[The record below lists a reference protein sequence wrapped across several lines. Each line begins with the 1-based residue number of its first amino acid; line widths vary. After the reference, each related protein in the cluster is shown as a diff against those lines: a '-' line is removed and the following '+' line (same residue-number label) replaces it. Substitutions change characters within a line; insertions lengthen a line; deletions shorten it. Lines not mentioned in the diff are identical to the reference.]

1 LGDAMTQATRDATA
15 FRRAADALLV
25 ASGARSVLL
34 RTPAPAIA
42 GDPGEQLG
50 LAVPE
55 FQDVEL
61 SPAVFRTASSQG
73 GWSKPASRDLIVS
86 ATAVQALT
94 GSSQFASANALFA
107 SAFGVLVDD
116 VLLAILGIADL
127 EAGGQ
132 VYAYR
137 LSLREPIQDAP

>member
-1 LGDAMTQATRDATA
+1 MTQATRDAVA
-15 FRRAADALLV
+15 FRRAADTLLF

-34 RTPAPAIA
+34 RIPAPAIA
-42 GDPGEQLG
+42 GDSGEQLG
-50 LAVPE
+50 LTSPQ

-61 SPAVFRTASSQG
+61 SPVVFRTATSDG
-73 GWSKPASRDLIVS
+73 GEGKAGHRELIAS

-94 GSSQFASANALFA
+94 GSREFASANALFA

-116 VLLAILGIADL
+116 VQLAIVGITDL
-127 EAGGQ
+127 EAGGL

-137 LSLREPIQDAP
+137 VTLREPIEDAP

>member
-1 LGDAMTQATRDATA
+1 MTQATRDAIA
-15 FRRAADALLV
+15 FRRSADALLF

-50 LAVPE
+50 LTAPQ

-61 SPAVFRTASSQG
+61 SPVVFRTAASEG
-73 GWSKPASRDLIVS
+73 GEGKAGRRDLIVS

-94 GSSQFASANALFA
+94 GSGQFTSANALFA

-116 VLLAILGIADL
+116 VLLAIVGIADL
-127 EAGGQ
+127 EAGGLI
-132 VYAYR
+132 YAHR
-137 LSLREPIQDAP
+137 LTLREPIEDAP

>member
-1 LGDAMTQATRDATA
+1 MTQATRDAVA
-15 FRRAADALLV
+15 FRRAADTLLF

-34 RTPAPAIA
+34 RIPAPAIA

-50 LAVPE
+50 LTSPQ

-61 SPAVFRTASSQG
+61 SPIVFRTATSDG
-73 GWSKPASRDLIVS
+73 GEGKAGHRELIAS

-94 GSSQFASANALFA
+94 GSREFASANALFA

-116 VLLAILGIADL
+116 VQLAIVGITDL
-127 EAGGQ
+127 EAGGL

-137 LSLREPIQDAP
+137 LTLREPIEDAP